1 MRMIRQMRNKERVKI
16 KRVLELNNQELFFS
30 IVLLGLFVT

>member
-1 MRMIRQMRNKERVKI
+1 MRMIRQMRNKKRVKI
-16 KRVLELNNQELFFS
+16 KRVLEYLIQELFFS

>member
-1 MRMIRQMRNKERVKI
+1 MPMIRQMRNKKRVKI

>member
-1 MRMIRQMRNKERVKI
+1 MRMIRQMRNKKRVKI